1 MIGTWKSVLMS
12 ATPFDGFGGG
22 WTPGAKSEPAE
33 LQGFAILESITDRP
47 EEIHP
52 DETIVI
58 RFNWDRLGFIVMAAA
73 FLALAAVNVVPNNP
87 TSRGM
92 LPIAAPAGR
101 ATEMAGVTG
110 SASAQLVVL
119 PTSGT
124 ADELPLGIWVS
135 GASAGATLDITGLPS
150 GAKLSSGRR
159 LSAHSWRLAATEGAN
174 TVIHLPTGY
183 ARPINMVVELRRADG
198 TLADRRSVHRKPGVR
213 PDVGTPRT
221 V

>member
-12 ATPFDGFGGG
+12 ATPFEGFDG
-22 WTPGAKSEPAE
+22 WIPRAESEPAE

-58 RFNWDRLGFIVMAAA
+58 RFNWNRLGFIVMAAA
-73 FLALAAVNVVPNNP
+73 FVALAVVNAVPNNP
-87 TSRGM
+87 AARGT
-92 LPIAAPAGR
+92 PAER
-101 ATEMAGVTG
+101 ATETAGVRG
-110 SASAQLVVL
+110 LASAPQLVVL

-124 ADELPLGIWVS
+124 ADELPLGIWIR
-135 GASAGATLDITGLPS
+135 GASAGATLDITGLPAGS
-150 GAKLSSGRR
+150 KLSSGRR
-159 LSAHSWRLAATEGAN
+159 LSAHSWHLAATEADN
-174 TVIHLPTGY
+174 AVIYLPTGY
-183 ARPINMVVELRRADG
+183 ARPIIMVVELRRADG